1 MKQGHTNKSWNTCS
15 SEYLLPER
23 LVRPKSLCS
32 FILIPLITFIMANIA
47 WSESLFLKNVLISDR
62 NFVTLYI
69 GIGILSLLVLHLKV
83 THFLQH
89 KQETNAFFVP
99 IYSRF
104 Y

>member
-15 SEYLLPER
+15 SEYLLLQR
-23 LVRPKSLCS
+23 LLRPKSVHS
-32 FILIPLITFIMANIA
+32 FILIPLITSMIANIA

-83 THFLQH
+83 THFL
-89 KQETNAFFVP
+89 
-99 IYSRF
+99 
-104 Y
+104 